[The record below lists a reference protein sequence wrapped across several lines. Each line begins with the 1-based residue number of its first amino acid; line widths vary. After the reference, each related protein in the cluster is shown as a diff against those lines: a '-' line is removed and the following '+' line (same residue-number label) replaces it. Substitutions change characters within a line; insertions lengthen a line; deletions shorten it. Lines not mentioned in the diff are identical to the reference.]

1 MRLDKEK
8 TLVIIALL
16 MVVLST
22 FMPWFSMLNVEYSGE
37 EFHGYY
43 NLIIALLLLG
53 YVLFSGIFI
62 PFKQIE
68 RIIYYSICCVFTLY
82 NFYKF
87 KTYQNEDGHFDLSF
101 LKRIKLP
108 FLDLEKLLTVK
119 TELGIYFLV
128 TGLTVLTLFPF
139 IFYQARKK

>member
-87 KTYQNEDGHFDLSF
+87 KTYQNEDGLLDLSF

-139 IFYQARKK
+139 IFYLARKK

>member
-1 MRLDKEK
+1 MEKEK
-8 TLVIIALL
+8 ILVILALI

-43 NLIIALLLLG
+43 NLIIAILLLG
-53 YVLFSGIFI
+53 YVLFSGIFK

-82 NFYKF
+82 NFYMF
-87 KTYQNEDGHFDLSF
+87 KTYQNEDGLFDLSF

-139 IFYQARKK
+139 IFYLARKK

>member
-87 KTYQNEDGHFDLSF
+87 KTYQNEDGLFDLSF

>member
-1 MRLDKEK
+1 MDKEK
-8 TLVIIALL
+8 ILVVFTLI

-22 FMPWFSMLNVEYSGE
+22 FMPWFSMLTVEYSGE

-53 YVLFSGIFI
+53 YVLFSGIFK

-82 NFYKF
+82 NFYMF
-87 KTYQNEDGHFDLSF
+87 KTYQNEDGLFDLSF

-139 IFYQARKK
+139 IFYLARKK